1 MVTSNLRSEL
11 VFSLLL
17 SVHII
22 YQYVFSSNTNFSP
35 NLLSSSLQSQYRKI
49 FSLNF
54 LSLAQVSK
62 LTLCLRSECN
72 IALMWFNLMSRL
84 TGVAETGACRINW
97 FGSKANKQLVHQPK
111 EKTLEA
117 FGRYAVCRHG
127 CLSSSSLLH
136 GECFGQPLP
145 NGYVAVAPLIFEDH
159 DYPIIYISEIVS
171 RLYYHLNCTSCG
183 IHLDGIQLILTRDR
197 FIRCS
202 SY

>member
-1 MVTSNLRSEL
+1 MRSEM

-17 SVHII
+17 SGRII
-22 YQYVFSSNTNFSP
+22 YYVFSSNTNY
-35 NLLSSSLQSQYRKI
+35 LLIYFLHLCKVIQKI
-49 FSLNF
+49 FLLNFPPILTYFLFLF

-62 LTLCLRSECN
+62 LTLCLKSECN
-72 IALMWFNLMSRL
+72 IALKWFNLMSRL

-136 GECFGQPLP
+136 GECSGQPLP
-145 NGYVAVAPLIFEDH
+145 NGYLAVAPLIFEDH
-159 DYPIIYISEIVS
+159 DYPIIF
-171 RLYYHLNCTSCG
+171 LKSC
-183 IHLDGIQLILTRDR
+183 R
-197 FIRCS
+197 
-202 SY
+202 